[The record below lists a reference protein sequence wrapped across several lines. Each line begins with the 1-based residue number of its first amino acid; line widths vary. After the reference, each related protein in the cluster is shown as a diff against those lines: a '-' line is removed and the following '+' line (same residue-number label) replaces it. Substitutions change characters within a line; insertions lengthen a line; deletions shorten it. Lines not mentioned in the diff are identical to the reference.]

1 MNTCCSATDK
11 IDILSVLTKL
21 IGTDDYVQM
30 NLFFFSVFL
39 FSAHLVGFVFKQL
52 LDTIDLKIRILSY
65 NAIVSNSMKY
75 V

>member
-1 MNTCCSATDK
+1 M
-11 IDILSVLTKL
+11 